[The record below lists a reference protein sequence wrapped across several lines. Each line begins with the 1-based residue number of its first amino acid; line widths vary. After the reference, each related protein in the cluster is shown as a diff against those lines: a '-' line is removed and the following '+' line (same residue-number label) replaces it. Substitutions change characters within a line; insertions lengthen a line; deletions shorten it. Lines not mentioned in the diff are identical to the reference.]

1 MKIAYGAQEPNAQ
14 RNLVLRSHHH
24 LINERAF
31 GTLVPMA
38 KTEKLTL
45 ADVQKVSH
53 LSRLKLSDEE
63 MTAIQYQ
70 LSLVLENFEQIAQV
84 NTEGVRPL
92 FTPTDIV
99 HTMRADVVE
108 PFDSEKLLENAPEK
122 SGRLFK
128 VPPVV

>member
-1 MKIAYGAQEPNAQ
+1 M
-14 RNLVLRSHHH
+14 V
-24 LINERAF
+24 
-31 GTLVPMA
+31 

-53 LSRLKLSDEE
+53 LSRLRLSSEE
-63 MTAIQYQ
+63 MTAIQSQ

-84 NTEGVRPL
+84 NTEGVHPL

-99 HTMRADVVE
+99 QALRVDVVE
-108 PFDSEKLLENAPEK
+108 PFQSEKLLENAPEK